1 MIAVAQK
8 TLAVI
13 VILLFV
19 GAGFF
24 IGTLASGFVGQL
36 TVPASHKAI
45 IEKLKITADSKP
57 LASSYLSTGKS
68 TWSLS
73 TLQENFLQDGTYQYT
88 LWLYSYKGD
97 PEVYVC
103 IWGPGE
109 DGEMFQVEFSASY
122 ARNFKLTYGTLT
134 QDFQTNT
141 YIAVEVG

>member
-1 MIAVAQK
+1 MAQK

-109 DGEMFQVEFSASY
+109 DGETYQVELCAAWTRYYTVTCKGVDHSFQ
-122 ARNFKLTYGTLT
+122 G
-134 QDFQTNT
+134 QTNFGVVVT
-141 YIAVEVG
+141 

>member
-1 MIAVAQK
+1 MAQK
-8 TLAVI
+8 TVAVI

-45 IEKLKITADSKP
+45 IDKMIIKVGSYELSP
-57 LASSYLSTGKS
+57 SYLSTGKS

-109 DGEMFQVEFSASY
+109 DGETYQVELCAAWTRYYTVTCKGVDHS
-122 ARNFKLTYGTLT
+122 
-134 QDFQTNT
+134 FQGQTFFGVVVT
-141 YIAVEVG
+141 

>member
-1 MIAVAQK
+1 MAQK
-8 TLAVI
+8 TIAVI
-13 VILLFV
+13 VILLFL
-19 GAGFF
+19 GASFF
-24 IGTLASGFVGQL
+24 IGSLAGGFVGQL
-36 TVPASHKAI
+36 TVPANHKAI
-45 IEKLKITADSKP
+45 IDKMVIKAGSHKLSP
-57 LASSYLSTGKS
+57 SYLSTGKTIWQLS
-68 TWSLS
+68 SLAD
-73 TLQENFLQDGTYQYT
+73 NFYKDGTYQYT
-88 LWLYSYKGD
+88 LWVYSYEGD

>member
-1 MIAVAQK
+1 MAQK

-13 VILLFV
+13 VILLFL

-24 IGTLASGFVGQL
+24 IGSFAGGFVGQL

-73 TLQENFLQDGTYQYT
+73 TLQENFLQGGTYQYT

-109 DGEMFQVEFSASY
+109 DGETYQVELCAAWTRYYTVTCKGVDHSFQ
-122 ARNFKLTYGTLT
+122 G
-134 QDFQTNT
+134 QTNFGVVV
-141 YIAVEVG
+141 A